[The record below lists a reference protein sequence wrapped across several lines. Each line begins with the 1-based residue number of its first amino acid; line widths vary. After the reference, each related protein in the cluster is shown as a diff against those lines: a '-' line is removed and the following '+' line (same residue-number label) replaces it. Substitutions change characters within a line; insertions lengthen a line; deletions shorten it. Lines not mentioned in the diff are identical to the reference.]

1 MAVHTEQFHPLINK
15 LAGLVAIILGFLIM
29 ASGYRYGSTGTIIIG
44 IAIIV
49 AGLAF
54 LVLKIVRRNQGPL

>member
-15 LAGLVAIILGFLIM
+15 LAGLVAIIVGFLIL
-29 ASGYRYGSTGTIIIG
+29 ASGYRYGSAGTIIIG
-44 IAIIV
+44 TAIII

-54 LVLKIVRRNQGPL
+54 LVLKIVRRNQGRL